1 MITFPANPT
10 SRFDRMNSYVSILH
24 VQFLIKLG
32 FLIFIFP
39 GVWCHSSPPVFE
51 SDHPGSL
58 FSKTWISHCSFC
70 RLITFPA
77 NPTSRFDRR
86 NSYVSK
92 LQVQFSIK
100 LGFLIIIFAGVWC
113 HSSPPVFE
121 SDHPGSF
128 FNQTW
133 IFHYHFC
140 VGIMVPAAPASN
152 SYVLTLYLQGG
163 FFYSSTLKMTW
174 SASPIGSSQNSPKN
188 DQNRKRFQHPNSS
201 GDWSW

>member
-1 MITFPANPT
+1 MLST
-10 SRFDRMNSYVSILH
+10 
-24 VQFLIKLG
+24 
-32 FLIFIFP
+32 
-39 GVWCHSSPPVFE
+39 GVWCHCSSPVFE

-58 FSKTWISHCSFC
+58 FSKTWISHYPFC

-100 LGFLIIIFAGVWC
+100 LGFLIIVFAGVWC
-113 HSSPPVFE
+113 HSPPSVFE
-121 SDHPGSF
+121 SDHPGSL

-140 VGIMVPAAPASN
+140 GGIMVPAPASN
-152 SYVLTLYLQGG
+152 SYVSTLYIQGV

-174 SASPIGSSQNSPKN
+174 SASPIGSSQNWSSPKN
-188 DQNRKRFQHPNSS
+188 DQKRKRFQHPNSS

>member
-1 MITFPANPT
+1 MLGFLIIIFAGDWCHSSPPVFGPGSLFSKTWISHYPFCRLITFPANPT
-10 SRFDRMNSYVSILH
+10 SRFDRMNSYVSKLH
-24 VQFLIKLG
+24 
-32 FLIFIFP
+32 
-39 GVWCHSSPPVFE
+39 
-51 SDHPGSL
+51 
-58 FSKTWISHCSFC
+58 
-70 RLITFPA
+70 
-77 NPTSRFDRR
+77 
-86 NSYVSK
+86 
-92 LQVQFSIK
+92 VQFSIK
-100 LGFLIIIFAGVWC
+100 LGFLIIVFAGVWC

-152 SYVLTLYLQGG
+152 SYILTLYLQGG